1 MREDMG
7 NDGLRVFS
15 WERVEGGNGRGLG
28 DMQVLF
34 WDLL

>member
-7 NDGLRVFS
+7 NDGLRVFR
-15 WERVEGGNGRGLG
+15 WLRLEGGKGRGVG

-34 WDLL
+34 LDL